1 MILNFLLK
9 RNYIL
14 DWRGVLYGQVDS
26 SFGAKVGDVV
36 KAARVT
42 RMKILISPD
51 IVCFFQYSTKK
62 SARTRQNRFWI
73 LT

>member
-14 DWRGVLYGQVDS
+14 DWRGVLYGQVDP

-42 RMKILISPD
+42 RMKILISAD
-51 IVCFFQYSTKK
+51 IACFFQYSTKK